1 MESAREKVAILGAG
15 GTGLLMAE
23 TIDWTAEHEF
33 IGFLDDH
40 KQAVEGYSRYR
51 VLGRLADWKLLPVD
65 VLFLASLYGAKKNEA
80 FHELVGS
87 LGIPEWRWATVM
99 HVSAVV
105 SPTADIAIGAYIGP
119 LTVVE
124 PSVQL
129 GPRCALLGG
138 VYVAHHSRLGE
149 FVCCANNAS
158 VAGGVEIGTAAFI
171 GANASVREYVTIGAY
186 SIVGMG
192 SVVVADVAPRQIV
205 AGNPARPLKHAAG
218 SADGDT
224 G

>member
-1 MESAREKVAILGAG
+1 MESTREQVAILGAG

-23 TIDWTAEHEF
+23 TIGWMGEHEF
-33 IGFLDDH
+33 LGFLDDH

-51 VLGRLADWKLLPVD
+51 VLGRLADWKALPVE

-80 FHELVGS
+80 LHGLIGS
-87 LGIPEWRWATVM
+87 LGIPEWRWATVI
-99 HVSAVV
+99 HPSAVV
-105 SPTADIAIGAYIGP
+105 SPTADIAVGAYIGP

-124 PSVQL
+124 PSVRL

-138 VYVAHHSRLGE
+138 VYVAHHSQLGE
-149 FVCCANNAS
+149 FVCCANHAS
-158 VAGGVEIGTAAFI
+158 VAGGVEVGTGAFV

-186 SIVGMG
+186 SVVGMG
-192 SVVVADVAPRQIV
+192 SVVIGDVAPRQVV
-205 AGNPARPLKHAAG
+205 AGNPAKPLRHAAP
-218 SADGDT
+218 SADGET